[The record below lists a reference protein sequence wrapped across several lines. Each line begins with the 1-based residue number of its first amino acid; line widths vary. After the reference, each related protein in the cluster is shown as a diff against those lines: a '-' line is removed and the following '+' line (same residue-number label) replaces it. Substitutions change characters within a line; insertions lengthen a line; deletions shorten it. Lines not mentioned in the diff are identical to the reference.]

1 MPDKAIHHAMD
12 SLALRVVDFDTE
24 LAYATGLLRNVTR
37 DAGLSLGDR
46 ACLALARR
54 IGAEA
59 ITADRRW
66 ANLGLDVPVR
76 LIG

>member
-37 DAGLSLGDR
+37 GR
-46 ACLALARR
+46 PLARR
-54 IGAEA
+54 PRMPG
-59 ITADRRW
+59 TGSPNRS
-66 ANLGLDVPVR
+66 
-76 LIG
+76 